1 MNPAALLE
9 KIIPHADSVI
19 IDRMNYISKTLQIYQ
34 RMNLHKWL
42 DKDFVE
48 DIIERLKKGFAGKPV
63 SIC

>member
-1 MNPAALLE
+1 LN
-9 KIIPHADSVI
+9 VI
-19 IDRMNYISKTLQIYQ
+19 IDRINYTSKTLQIY
-34 RMNLHKWL
+34 RHMNLSKWL